1 MRKFLYLPAA
11 ALLFFCVCALAA
23 EKQAEA
29 EKPAVPESSPLAA
42 YSSSAS
48 SSFGSFTIETDEDSA
63 RESLD
68 RISGGTPDLGFAAPE
83 QTYKSTHHNSA
94 DPMKRDTASSY

>member
-1 MRKFLYLPAA
+1 MRKIPYLLVVTSLLFCASAMAETKAEQPAA
-11 ALLFFCVCALAA
+11 VD
-23 EKQAEA
+23 
-29 EKPAVPESSPLAA
+29 PAPLSA
-42 YSSSAS
+42 YASSSS

-68 RISGGTPDLGFAAPE
+68 RVSGGTPDLGFAAPE

-94 DPMKRDTASSY
+94 DPLKRDSASSY